1 VLLEVL
7 VNWRTHH
14 PTGDMMQVPG
24 KTNRRVSLVSRFRH
38 MPLRYRLSIAF
49 FCLAFLG
56 TSSLVELGIISQR
69 EIIREEEQERLQGYS
84 RALDHNIELQGQ
96 WAVSLASSFA
106 LNPEVA
112 GALANQDRYRLVQLC
127 YSAFIFMR
135 RHYGIMQFNFHTIP
149 PRNFVRMQMLYVFG
163 DDLHYRQTI
172 LDAISWRKETFGI
185 EKGITGYGIRGVAP
199 VLDKGALTGTVEI
212 GFSFGKPIL
221 QQIKKQFDVEVSI
234 LVPDEN
240 STAFTSI
247 ATTFP
252 DPVKRFDPVYA
263 KVLLD
268 QHTELLI
275 QEIAGVP
282 YATLVRTVKDYQGK
296 TIALVEFC
304 ARRTET
310 LSVMH
315 HYRTLMLGIGFLGM
329 VLSVGAIYLIARYFS
344 KPIGEMV
351 DFARDIAS
359 GQDVRHLKASPTGEL
374 KILADALEDM
384 LKSLEESRRKI
395 KDYTVNLEYMVHLRT
410 RALRESEEKYRTLV
424 ENVPLVVYRLLGSG
438 KTIFINQFVEDLLGV
453 PQERV
458 LGDESF
464 WREKVWPEDRPI
476 IWPLMD
482 HCLNEGREFK
492 AEYRVARPDGKLLI
506 VLDHAL
512 PVFDERGHVETVDGF
527 LVNVTER
534 HHLQQ
539 QIIQT
544 EELKTLSEIS
554 ARLAHEIRNPLVAA
568 GGFARRVLD
577 ALTEGDVNREKVKI
591 IVHEIG
597 RLEKILEK
605 TLAYLKPFQI
615 LPETSSLNE
624 LLIQVLEDQE
634 AVFRERSVSLEMNLS
649 ANLPL
654 VPLDKELFR
663 ALLRTMFYALADIC
677 PQGRKVEV
685 TTYPGDNVVHL
696 DMTVR
701 GTRVSDD
708 EIEHFFYPFTSRL
721 ERTEVL
727 DLPLA
732 KMIIHKHQGLIDLVR
747 EDPDRLILKMS
758 LPHRR
763 EPILS

>member
-1 VLLEVL
+1 MKEERKQSERQGGL
-7 VNWRTHH
+7 VERIV
-14 PTGDMMQVPG
+14 Q
-24 KTNRRVSLVSRFRH
+24 
-38 MPLRYRLSIAF
+38 MPLRFRLSIAF
-49 FCLAFLG
+49 FCLALLG
-56 TSSLVELGIISQR
+56 TSSLVELGILSQR
-69 EIIREEEQERLQGYS
+69 EIIRQEERERLQGYS
-84 RALDHNIELQGQ
+84 QALDHNIALQGQ

-112 GALANQDRYRLVQLC
+112 GALAQQDRYRLVQLC
-127 YSAFIFMR
+127 HSAFIFMR
-135 RHYGIMQFNFHTIP
+135 NHYGIRQFNFHTIP
-149 PRNFVRMQMLYVFG
+149 PRNFVRMQMLYLFG

-172 LDAISWRKETFGI
+172 LDAISQRKETFGI

-199 VLDKGALTGTVEI
+199 VFHEGQLTGTVEI
-212 GFSFGKPIL
+212 GFSFGRPLLEEIKNQFSVELTIL
-221 QQIKKQFDVEVSI
+221 I
-234 LVPDEN
+234 PDEN
-240 STAFTSI
+240 INTFTTL

-252 DPVKRFDPVYA
+252 EPIERLAPIYA
-263 KVLLD
+263 KVYL
-268 QHTELLI
+268 QQGTELLTE
-275 QEIAGVP
+275 EISGVP
-282 YATLVRTVKDYQGK
+282 YSILVRSVRDYRGN

-310 LSVMH
+310 LSVINR
-315 HYRTLMLGIGFLGM
+315 YRKLMLWVGVLGM
-329 VLSVGAIYLIARYFS
+329 ALSVAAIYFISRYFS

-351 DFARDIAS
+351 RFARDIAS
-359 GQDVRHLKASPTGEL
+359 GQEVRHLKAKPSGEL
-374 KILADALEDM
+374 SVLAEALEEM
-384 LKSLEESRRKI
+384 LQSLEDSREKI

-438 KTIFINQFVEDLLGV
+438 KTIFVNQFVEDLLGIS
-453 PQERV
+453 QERV

-464 WREKVWPEDRPI
+464 WKEKVWPEDRPS

-482 HCLNEGREFK
+482 RCLNEGREFK
-492 AEYRVARPDGKLLI
+492 AEYRVARPDGKLVI

-512 PVFDERGHVETVDGF
+512 PVFDEQGHVETVDGF
-527 LVNVTER
+527 LVNVTDR

-577 ALTEGDVNREKVKI
+577 ALAEEDVNREKVKI

-605 TLAYLKPFQI
+605 TLAYLKPFHI

-624 LLIQVLEDQE
+624 LLIQVLEDQDV
-634 AVFRERSVSLEMNLS
+634 VFRERSVSLEMNLS

-663 ALLRTMFYALADIC
+663 ALLRTIFYALADIC

-685 TTYPGDNVVHL
+685 TTYPGDHVVHL
-696 DMTVR
+696 EMTVR

-721 ERTEVL
+721 ERSDVL

-747 EDPDRLILKMS
+747 EEPDRLILRIT

-763 EPILS
+763 ERILS